1 MQTRHKGWLHRDC
14 LGGLLVASEV
24 GESLPESGMLAFNL
38 ATAGLSSPG
47 EMVGLQLFAADGEE
61 LLQEELALAGHAE
74 IEAFL
79 RTVCSRHAAD
89 FYRDALL
96 VALAPARGWGAGGGR
111 RNFAALRH
119 RVLAA
124 IYAAA

>member
-1 MQTRHKGWLHRDC
+1 M
-14 LGGLLVASEV
+14 
-24 GESLPESGMLAFNL
+24 
-38 ATAGLSSPG
+38 
-47 EMVGLQLFAADGEE
+47 GLQLFAADGEE